1 MRRQRKLMQQAL
13 NPNAIKTYHPLVH
26 NETHTL
32 LRAISA
38 DPKNYLDYVR
48 KFVYIFLTLLPLSL
62 WKFATGFADMRSLD
76 TQALSLYMS
85 CMVTK

>member
-26 NETHTL
+26 NETHSL

-48 KFVYIFLTLLPLSL
+48 KFVCFFSTSLPSSL
-62 WKFATGFADMRSLD
+62 WKFTTGFADVRSLD
-76 TQALSLYMS
+76 TQALLLYTS